1 MGFMKALI
9 NVVTGKGFN
18 KLFDGNGALG
28 GDYKDRQYFQDT
40 GFTSMPREGSQGV
53 VLKRG
58 ENYICIA
65 TADDPSNV
73 PELQNAGDVAIY
85 ASTDYLIKISVS
97 GEIEIK
103 GNGNAGSI
111 KLGDGVVDNI
121 MKDSVISKFNNHGHV
136 ETGVALGVSSTPTF
150 SPTPPVPPAPPS
162 ALYSSSDATT
172 QVQAS

>member
-9 NVVTGKGFN
+9 NTITGKGFD
-18 KLFDGNGALG
+18 KLFEGNGALG
-28 GDYKDRQYFQDT
+28 GDYKDRQLFQQA
-40 GFTSMPREGSQGV
+40 GFTSVPREGSQGV

-58 ENYICIA
+58 ENYICVA

-111 KLGDGVVDNI
+111 TLGTGVVDNL
-121 MKDSVISKFNNHGHV
+121 MKVTIVAKYNAHTHV
-136 ETGVALGVSSTPTF
+136 APSGTTGV
-150 SPTPPVPPAPPS
+150 PTPQYNS
-162 ALYSSSDATT
+162 ADATT
-172 QVQAS
+172 QVKAS